1 MMIRY
6 TIWRLL
12 IFVVVLLVLFAV
24 GFRSWALLILS
35 ALISLVVSFFA
46 LSGAR
51 EQFAE
56 QVDRKVS
63 ERRARVEA
71 FRNADDDDL
80 DEDE

>member
-1 MMIRY
+1 MIRY

-12 IFVVVLLVLFAV
+12 IFVVVLLVLFAI

>member
-1 MMIRY
+1 MIRY